1 MKSLK
6 EFQEANCTGCF
17 YSIPEKVGTGGA
29 CCTYPGL
36 PRIVDDKCLTRK
48 EATNAVK
55 EEDTGSQGTIDTHR
69 H

>member
-1 MKSLK
+1 MKGLK
-6 EFQEANCTGCF
+6 ALQIANCTGCF

-48 EATNAVK
+48 EVNH
-55 EEDTGSQGTIDTHR
+55 GS
-69 H
+69 